1 MNTTSPTDIT
11 PIGTHL
17 LQIIRLSVFGF
28 AQKIHTPHAL
38 KCCGA
43 GRREINPTN
52 SALGVAGMVT
62 RSERFPVNLRANFIT
77 YVRYNWGM
85 TGAETSQKCA
95 WCGNEIPPRSDPR
108 GRKARYCCGAC
119 RASAARERTR
129 NAHQDELKQAQAQ
142 TQESTQDSL
151 LVASPDEILATVV
164 SEIDATTRLLQ
175 SRPELLDSCAEMVN
189 AARKLVAAV
198 DEPAQQTLTRQQRR
212 KLARQQ
218 KTH

>member
-17 LQIIRLSVFGF
+17 LLIIRLSVFGF

-43 GRREINPTN
+43 GRREINPT
-52 SALGVAGMVT
+52 SCAEFASET
-62 RSERFPVNLRANFIT
+62 EPRSERFPVKSRANFIT

-129 NAHQDELKQAQAQ
+129 NAHQDELKQAQMQ
-142 TQESTQDSL
+142 TQDSL

>member
-11 PIGTHL
+11 PIGTHRL
-17 LQIIRLSVFGF
+17 LIIRLSVFGF

-43 GRREINPTN
+43 GRREINPT
-52 SALGVAGMVT
+52 SCAEFASET
-62 RSERFPVNLRANFIT
+62 EPRSERFPVNLRANFIT

-129 NAHQDELKQAQAQ
+129 NAHQDELKQAQMQ
-142 TQESTQDSL
+142 TQDSL

-175 SRPELLDSCAEMVN
+175 SRPELLDSCAEMVS
-189 AARKLVAAV
+189 AARKLVAVV
-198 DEPAQQTLTRQQRR
+198 DQPAQQMLTRQQRR

-218 KTH
+218 KTR